1 MKNKKTLIIAE
12 AGVNHNGSL
21 RKAYQLIDLAADCK
35 ADYIKFQIVDSSVI
49 STNAKKAKYQ
59 IDENNKKESQFLMI
73 KNLEMNWP
81 KIHPLLIKRCKK
93 KKIKFL
99 TSIFDNSWVE
109 EIKKLNLDFIKI
121 PSGEVNNYPLLKT
134 IAKLNKKT
142 LLSTGASKIFEIKS
156 AVNYLTKNGLKK
168 KNLIIMHCNSA
179 YPTPIKDINLLSIK
193 YLQDEL
199 KLPIGFSDHSLGFE
213 SAIAAVALGVR
224 VIEKHFTLSNSMK
237 GPDHKMSLNPRQLK
251 SFINSIR
258 NIEIALGKYNK
269 FVTKSEKVNRNIIR
283 KSIYA
288 NSVIKKNE
296 IFTTQN
302 IKLKRPGTGISP
314 KLYEKILGKKS
325 KRNFRLDQ
333 LIKI

>member
-1 MKNKKTLIIAE
+1 M
-12 AGVNHNGSL
+12 
-21 RKAYQLIDLAADCK
+21 
-35 ADYIKFQIVDSSVI
+35 
-49 STNAKKAKYQ
+49 
-59 IDENNKKESQFLMI
+59 
-73 KNLEMNWP
+73 
-81 KIHPLLIKRCKK
+81 
-93 KKIKFL
+93 
-99 TSIFDNSWVE
+99 
-109 EIKKLNLDFIKI
+109 
-121 PSGEVNNYPLLKT
+121 
-134 IAKLNKKT
+134 
-142 LLSTGASKIFEIKS
+142 
-156 AVNYLTKNGLKK
+156 
-168 KNLIIMHCNSA
+168 
-179 YPTPIKDINLLSIK
+179 
-193 YLQDEL
+193 
-199 KLPIGFSDHSLGFE
+199 
-213 SAIAAVALGVR
+213 ALGVR